1 MIKAFFKEVVL
12 PFTVGAAIFSLMIY
26 GAYQL
31 RPPQQPV
38 TLEVYSTE
46 NLKLN
51 HVLEELSA
59 QERQLSALEKDVQS
73 ILVEITKIRKGQK

>member
-12 PFTVGAAIFSLMIY
+12 PFTAGVAVWSLMVY
-26 GAYQL
+26 GAYQF
-31 RPPQQPV
+31 RPAPQPV

-51 HVLEELSA
+51 HVLDELSA
-59 QERQLSALEKDVQS
+59 QERQLSALEQDVQS